1 MRGRVPSPTHSVA
14 PIRLRPWSRVGV
26 GLALAALVT
35 TVERPAGADEKADCI
50 HAGERAQRS
59 RMDGK
64 LPQARSDLLICS
76 RPTCPAVVRQDCS
89 VWLSEV
95 TQLMPSVVIVAKDAR
110 GADLTA
116 VSVRLDGAVI
126 ADQLDGK
133 AISVPVGRHTL
144 RAEHPGFKPVEVSL
158 LIREGEKA
166 RSVEVRFEPE
176 GGSAQA
182 EGGGGGVRA
191 VLPWVVVGVGG
202 AALVT
207 GAVVSFVGLKK
218 IPDQCNFSTQS
229 CEPKTPDD
237 VRQSAESGH
246 ALVLGGLVTAGAGLL
261 VGVGGLVWHFLDP
274 ADAKTSGRVYFT
286 PIWSAGGG
294 GSAAPAGHA
303 GAAVGGVF

>member
-1 MRGRVPSPTHSVA
+1 LRSVVPLTRH
-14 PIRLRPWSRVGV
+14 RRPVGIA
-26 GLALAALVT
+26 LALAALLAAT
-35 TVERPAGADEKADCI
+35 AGDAAADEKADCI
-50 HAGERAQRS
+50 HASERAQRS

-64 LPQARSDLLICS
+64 LPQARSDLLVCS

-95 TQLMPSVVIVAKDAR
+95 TQLMPSIVIVAKDPR
-110 GADLTA
+110 GADLVA
-116 VSVRLDGAVI
+116 VSVRLDGGVI

-144 RAEHPGFKPVEVSL
+144 RAEHPGFKPVDVSL

-176 GGSAQA
+176 GSAPA
-182 EGGGGGVRA
+182 EGAGSNGGGVRA

-207 GAVVSFVGLKK
+207 GAVVSFVGLKN

-237 VRQSAESGH
+237 VRQRAESGH
-246 ALVLGGLVTAGAGLL
+246 ALVIGGLVTAGAGLV
-261 VGVGGLVWHFLDP
+261 VGVGGLVWHLLAP
-274 ADAKTSGRVYFT
+274 ADAKTAGRMHIT
-286 PIWSAGGG
+286 PIWVAGPRGPLAPG
-294 GSAAPAGHA
+294 APAG
-303 GAAVGGVF
+303 AALGGSF